1 MIFGKKYEHRDPENI
16 DAEEFI
22 AKKGFTAKGK
32 KCHQYDLK
40 KVRFIEPLDK
50 PDPVEPE
57 IVSDADEAGQPS
69 EPGQV
74 LPRSAAAEY
83 GLSSETAPA
92 NEGTEPLDIMP
103 ETPNVILSEAKDLD
117 SKDIPDIDDLPAE
130 GDFFEPT
137 LF

>member
-1 MIFGKKYEHRDPENI
+1 M
-16 DAEEFI
+16 
-22 AKKGFTAKGK
+22 
-32 KCHQYDLK
+32 
-40 KVRFIEPLDK
+40 
-50 PDPVEPE
+50 
-57 IVSDADEAGQPS
+57 EAGQPS

-74 LPRSAAAEY
+74 HPRSAAAEY
-83 GLSSETAPA
+83 GLSSEAAPA
-92 NEGTEPLDIMP
+92 NEGTEPVEGTEPLDIMP

>member
-1 MIFGKKYEHRDPENI
+1 M
-16 DAEEFI
+16 
-22 AKKGFTAKGK
+22 
-32 KCHQYDLK
+32 
-40 KVRFIEPLDK
+40 KVHFIEPLDK

-69 EPGQV
+69 AAVPEPV
-74 LPRSAAAEY
+74 
-83 GLSSETAPA
+83 
-92 NEGTEPLDIMP
+92 EGTEPVETPETNEGPLDIMP